1 MAELVLVTGGSGYVA
16 GWCIAELLRRGYEVR
31 TTVRDPGRERGVVD
45 AVSSVAVPAG
55 RLSFAVADLT
65 ADDGWEAAVKGARFL
80 DRSLREIT
88 PALGRRNRHTNEK
101 ARRVLGWAPRP
112 ARETVLDC
120 ARSLI
125 AHGVA

>member
-1 MAELVLVTGGSGYVA
+1 MAEMVLVTGGSGY
-16 GWCIAELLRRGYEVR
+16 IADGS
-31 TTVRDPGRERGVVD
+31 GVPTRQVPD
-45 AVSSVAVPAG
+45 VAV
-55 RLSFAVADLT
+55 RFA
-65 ADDGWEAAVKGARFL
+65 ARFL

-88 PALGRRNRHTNEK
+88 PALGRRNRHTTEK

-125 AHGVA
+125 AHGAV